1 MKVLITGA
9 TGLIGTELMAYLL
22 SKNYTVH
29 FLSTNKN
36 KLVEKNNCKGFYW
49 NPSKD
54 EIDNKAFEDVEVIIH
69 LAGATIS
76 KRWTNKYKKEIL
88 ESRISSAKI
97 LYNALKSNKHN
108 VKHFISASGTACYK
122 QTFDY
127 SVSEDDKEYSEGFL
141 SDVVKEWEKCA
152 DLFQNLNI
160 RVTKVR
166 TGVVFSKNNGALT
179 EIVKP
184 IKLGFGA
191 VIGSGN
197 QVMSWI
203 HLHDL
208 VRLYT
213 FVIENNI
220 DGVIN
225 AVSPEPVTNKKI
237 THAIAKSLNKKIWL
251 PAIPEFVFKVL
262 LGEMS
267 SLLLNSNYVDSSKI
281 INQGFT
287 FQFPDI
293 NSALEDLL

>member
-1 MKVLITGA
+1 M
-9 TGLIGTELMAYLL
+9 
-22 SKNYTVH
+22 
-29 FLSTNKN
+29 
-36 KLVEKNNCKGFYW
+36 
-49 NPSKD
+49 
-54 EIDNKAFEDVEVIIH
+54 
-69 LAGATIS
+69 
-76 KRWTNKYKKEIL
+76 
-88 ESRISSAKI
+88 
-97 LYNALKSNKHN
+97 
-108 VKHFISASGTACYK
+108 
-122 QTFDY
+122 
-127 SVSEDDKEYSEGFL
+127 
-141 SDVVKEWEKCA
+141 
-152 DLFQNLNI
+152 
-160 RVTKVR
+160 
-166 TGVVFSKNNGALT
+166 T

-237 THAIAKSLNKKIWL
+237 TYAIAKTLNKKIWL